1 MHEFDSFDPS
11 LLSALAMA
19 AGEDNVVMSEPM
31 RAHTTFKIGGPADV
45 LVTPETPEALVRVLD
60 VCAMGPVPVLVVGNG
75 SDLLVGDRGVR
86 GVVVLLRE
94 NLAAIEVEG
103 SRVRA
108 QAGALLRDVA
118 IAAADAGLS
127 GMEPL
132 WGIPATVG
140 GACFMNAGAYG
151 GSTSDV
157 LDSIEAYVPGPELP
171 DGSRASGRVRTF
183 SREELSMGYRKSRV
197 HDDGL
202 IVLSATFSLV
212 PDAPEQIRSA
222 MDDFQRRREEKQP
235 LEMPSA
241 GSTFKRPE
249 GYFAGKL
256 IHHGCRPARRAGRR
270 RPGVGEALWLRG
282 QRRRRDGC
290 GRQRPHRAYP
300 GRGQAAVRRR
310 FGDGG
315 PPRRR
320 VLGARAAS
328 CGTCPL
334 AARVHGG
341 RGRRSLP
348 GHVAA
353 RGAIAFQAAGTM
365 PGRRRPGA
373 WRLRAIPSHAGA
385 AGHARRAHPCCAP
398 SDEQLGISMEFN
410 SNCAR
415 LPKFEL

>member
-1 MHEFDSFDPS
+1 M
-11 LLSALAMA
+11 
-19 AGEDNVVMSEPM
+19 
-31 RAHTTFKIGGPADV
+31 
-45 LVTPETPEALVRVLD
+45 LD

-157 LDSIEAYVPGPELP
+157 LESIEAYVPGPELP

-222 MDDFQRRREEKQP
+222 MDDFQRRRDEKQP
-235 LEMPSA
+235 LEMPGA

-256 IHHGCRPARRAGRR
+256 IMDAGLRGARVGGAQVSEKHCGFVVNADGATAADVNGLIEHIQAEVKQQFGVDLETEVRR
-270 RPGVGEALWLRG
+270 VGE
-282 QRRRRDGC
+282 
-290 GRQRPHRAYP
+290 
-300 GRGQAAVRRR
+300 
-310 FGDGG
+310 F
-315 PPRRR
+315 
-320 VLGARAAS
+320 
-328 CGTCPL
+328 
-334 AARVHGG
+334 
-341 RGRRSLP
+341 
-348 GHVAA
+348 
-353 RGAIAFQAAGTM
+353 
-365 PGRRRPGA
+365 
-373 WRLRAIPSHAGA
+373 
-385 AGHARRAHPCCAP
+385 
-398 SDEQLGISMEFN
+398 
-410 SNCAR
+410 
-415 LPKFEL
+415 

>member
-103 SRVRA
+103 PRVRA

-157 LDSIEAYVPGPELP
+157 LESIEAYVPGPELP

-183 SREELSMGYRKSRV
+183 ARDELAMGYRKSRV
-197 HDDGL
+197 HDEGL

-222 MDDFQRRREEKQP
+222 MDDFQCRREEKQP

-256 IHHGCRPARRAGRR
+256 IMDAGLRGARVGGAQVSEKHCGFVVNADGATAADVNGLIEHIQVEVKRQFGVDLETEVRR
-270 RPGVGEALWLRG
+270 VGE
-282 QRRRRDGC
+282 
-290 GRQRPHRAYP
+290 
-300 GRGQAAVRRR
+300 
-310 FGDGG
+310 F
-315 PPRRR
+315 
-320 VLGARAAS
+320 
-328 CGTCPL
+328 
-334 AARVHGG
+334 
-341 RGRRSLP
+341 
-348 GHVAA
+348 
-353 RGAIAFQAAGTM
+353 
-365 PGRRRPGA
+365 
-373 WRLRAIPSHAGA
+373 
-385 AGHARRAHPCCAP
+385 
-398 SDEQLGISMEFN
+398 
-410 SNCAR
+410 
-415 LPKFEL
+415 

>member
-157 LDSIEAYVPGPELP
+157 LESIEAYVPGPELP

-256 IHHGCRPARRAGRR
+256 IMDAGLRGARVGGAQVSEKHCGVVVNADCATAADVNGLIEHIQAEVKQQFGVDLETEVRR
-270 RPGVGEALWLRG
+270 VGE
-282 QRRRRDGC
+282 
-290 GRQRPHRAYP
+290 
-300 GRGQAAVRRR
+300 
-310 FGDGG
+310 F
-315 PPRRR
+315 
-320 VLGARAAS
+320 
-328 CGTCPL
+328 
-334 AARVHGG
+334 
-341 RGRRSLP
+341 
-348 GHVAA
+348 
-353 RGAIAFQAAGTM
+353 
-365 PGRRRPGA
+365 
-373 WRLRAIPSHAGA
+373 
-385 AGHARRAHPCCAP
+385 
-398 SDEQLGISMEFN
+398 
-410 SNCAR
+410 
-415 LPKFEL
+415 

>member
-108 QAGALLRDVA
+108 QAGALLRDVV

-157 LDSIEAYVPGPELP
+157 LESIEAYVPGSELP

-183 SREELSMGYRKSRV
+183 SCEELSMGYRKSRV

-256 IHHGCRPARRAGRR
+256 IMDAGLRGARVGGAQVSEKHCGFVVNADGATAADVNGLIEHIQAEVKQQFGVDLETEVRR
-270 RPGVGEALWLRG
+270 VGE
-282 QRRRRDGC
+282 
-290 GRQRPHRAYP
+290 
-300 GRGQAAVRRR
+300 
-310 FGDGG
+310 F
-315 PPRRR
+315 
-320 VLGARAAS
+320 
-328 CGTCPL
+328 
-334 AARVHGG
+334 
-341 RGRRSLP
+341 
-348 GHVAA
+348 
-353 RGAIAFQAAGTM
+353 
-365 PGRRRPGA
+365 
-373 WRLRAIPSHAGA
+373 
-385 AGHARRAHPCCAP
+385 
-398 SDEQLGISMEFN
+398 
-410 SNCAR
+410 
-415 LPKFEL
+415 

>member
-157 LDSIEAYVPGPELP
+157 LESIEAYVPGPELP
-171 DGSRASGRVRTF
+171 DRSRASGRVRTF

-256 IHHGCRPARRAGRR
+256 IMDAGLRGARVGGARVSEKHCGFVVNADGATAADVNGLIEHIQAEVKQQFGVDLETEVRR
-270 RPGVGEALWLRG
+270 VGE
-282 QRRRRDGC
+282 
-290 GRQRPHRAYP
+290 
-300 GRGQAAVRRR
+300 
-310 FGDGG
+310 F
-315 PPRRR
+315 
-320 VLGARAAS
+320 
-328 CGTCPL
+328 
-334 AARVHGG
+334 
-341 RGRRSLP
+341 
-348 GHVAA
+348 
-353 RGAIAFQAAGTM
+353 
-365 PGRRRPGA
+365 
-373 WRLRAIPSHAGA
+373 
-385 AGHARRAHPCCAP
+385 
-398 SDEQLGISMEFN
+398 
-410 SNCAR
+410 
-415 LPKFEL
+415 

>member
-157 LDSIEAYVPGPELP
+157 LESIEAYVPGPELP

-256 IHHGCRPARRAGRR
+256 IMDAGLRGARVGGAQVSEKHCGFVVNADGATAADVNGLIEHIQAEVKQQFGVDLETEVRC
-270 RPGVGEALWLRG
+270 VGE
-282 QRRRRDGC
+282 
-290 GRQRPHRAYP
+290 
-300 GRGQAAVRRR
+300 
-310 FGDGG
+310 F
-315 PPRRR
+315 
-320 VLGARAAS
+320 
-328 CGTCPL
+328 
-334 AARVHGG
+334 
-341 RGRRSLP
+341 
-348 GHVAA
+348 
-353 RGAIAFQAAGTM
+353 
-365 PGRRRPGA
+365 
-373 WRLRAIPSHAGA
+373 
-385 AGHARRAHPCCAP
+385 
-398 SDEQLGISMEFN
+398 
-410 SNCAR
+410 
-415 LPKFEL
+415 